1 MQDIDELAPKW
12 LSSKTIQ
19 LYNKRIVNIYSHILC
34 SQGNMYFA
42 VNDHNL
48 FCNNQLFYLN
58 RILVTYNLNVVHT
71 NGKNSLLTCF
81 LSGLRRLLYYNGYP
95 LKGHN

>member
-19 LYNKRIVNIYSHILC
+19 LYDKRIVNIYSHILC
-34 SQGNMYFA
+34 SQGNMYLA
-42 VNDHNL
+42 GNL

-58 RILVTYNLNVVHT
+58 RILVTYNLNVVYT
-71 NGKNSLLTCF
+71 NGKNSLHTWF
-81 LSGLRRLLYYNGYP
+81 LSGLRRLL
-95 LKGHN
+95 